1 MKQLLHD
8 LIYMPPIF
16 GYAFMLVILSILI
29 LIPLGFKYKKNLL
42 SKYLNWYSHYNNP
55 YFVAVGWILFGIPVA
70 SVTLLLW
77 MAHVNTNSKE
87 YVTIRKENDSIVIDS
102 HSLFIKSTKL
112 PIEKEFDDKVIV
124 EKEDINYNNV
134 EYTIYKSH
142 LTEDS

>member
-8 LIYMPPIF
+8 LIYIPPIF
-16 GYAFMLVILSILI
+16 GYIFILIILIILI

-42 SKYLNWYSHYNNP
+42 SKYLNWYSHYSNP
-55 YFVAVGWILFGIPVA
+55 YFVSVGWILFGIPVA

-102 HSLFIKSTKL
+102 HTLFIKSTKL
-112 PIEKEFDDKVIV
+112 PIKKEFDDKVIF

-134 EYTIYKSH
+134 EYTIYKRH